1 MRKMRSNMKYLPAAI
16 TLALFCTVLF
26 FSSVM
31 ARGLAADEQIIFFP
45 SELTRDAVTGQYRL
59 KIHGWVFEPE
69 IAGVNLELFKKT
81 MALEKGEDSTVL
93 KRRAGWFLTDNERGK
108 DIYIRVGGQ
117 NYQMPKTKKNG
128 HFQTFVA
135 LSEDRISEGLTQIHA
150 VLPPADQRRFSG
162 DVIRIF
168 SDGLGVISDIDDT
181 IKISNVLDKSA
192 LLKNTF
198 QREFQVVPEMS
209 ALYKKWR
216 ETSGNVNFY
225 YVSSSPWQLYPELE
239 KFMSDAGFP
248 KGAFYL
254 KNFRMKDRSFLNLFS
269 DPLAYKIGAI
279 ETIIAQ
285 APAKKFILVGDSG
298 EKDPEVYAAVLKK
311 YPDRILAIYI
321 RDVRADKTAIDA
333 RMADLFKACAKQ
345 CHWQSFTDP
354 KMIAFRNM
362 DAATEK

>member
-1 MRKMRSNMKYLPAAI
+1 MKYFLSAAMF
-16 TLALFCTVLF
+16 AVFCTALF
-26 FSSVM
+26 FSSAM
-31 ARGLAADEQIIFFP
+31 ARNLAADEQIIFFP
-45 SELTRDAVTGQYRL
+45 SELTRDPVTGQHRL
-59 KIHGWVFEPE
+59 KVHGWVFEPE

-81 MALEKGEDSTVL
+81 MALEEEEDSTVL
-93 KRRAGWFLTDNERGK
+93 KRRAGMVSNGYERSK
-108 DIYIRVGGQ
+108 DIYIRIGQQ

-128 HFQTFVA
+128 HFQAIVT
-135 LSEDRISEGLTQIHA
+135 LGEDQESEELTQIHA
-150 VLPPADQRRFSG
+150 VLPATDQRRFSG

-168 SDGLGVISDIDDT
+168 PDGLGVISDIDDT

-198 QREFQVVPEMS
+198 QKEFQAVPDMA
-209 ALYKKWR
+209 ALYRKWHQA
-216 ETSGNVNFY
+216 SGNVNFY

-239 KFMSDAGFP
+239 KFMSGEGFP

-254 KNFRMKDRSFLNLFS
+254 KNFRMKDRSFLSLFA
-269 DPLAYKIGAI
+269 DPLAYKTGAI

-298 EKDPEVYAAVLKK
+298 EK

-321 RDVRADKTAIDA
+321 RDVGADKAALDA
-333 RMADLFKACAKQ
+333 RMAELLKENVVQ

-354 KMIAFRNM
+354 QQIMPDDGVQKLPGSP
-362 DAATEK
+362 